1 MEATNIFRFDK
12 QMNKNILFSII
23 ESIEAA
29 GVQVTAIVLDLGGSQ
44 TLWKE
49 LQISE
54 SNCFFLQFFK
64 PIIKNMGF
72 AHMSHYIKLLWN
84 HYLDKEFLLGDGT
97 IIDPSIAREV
107 LERDE
112 GEIKLCYKLKSQ
124 ILTVK
129 GNERQSCSC
138 KNFILRDNS
147 KNNQTFNW
155 EWIEHQ
161 ISF

>member
-1 MEATNIFRFDK
+1 MF
-12 QMNKNILFSII
+12 FS
-23 ESIEAA
+23 SVLQTHHQKY
-29 GVQVTAIVLDLGGSQ
+29 GFCTYVTLYKI
-44 TLWKE
+44 
-49 LQISE
+49 
-54 SNCFFLQFFK
+54 
-64 PIIKNMGF
+64 
-72 AHMSHYIKLLWN
+72 IKLLWN

-129 GNERQSCSC
+129 GNERQKVAPA